1 MSLINKLESFF
12 RKGGAKM
19 GIGKA
24 LVHITDDPR
33 IDIDPE
39 EYKRIHRDFRY
50 YSGNH
55 NKYKYQTSMGV
66 TRERPFNG
74 VNMTKRVAQRLAS
87 IVFNEQ
93 CEISFDDDTLGDF
106 INDILAEN
114 DFKNNFEM
122 NLEKGIAT
130 GGFAARP
137 YVDKNKIKI
146 AWIRANQFY
155 PLQSNTNDISE
166 ATIASVTTRIE
177 HDDTIYYTLL
187 EFHQWQQDA
196 NDLPVYTITN
206 ELYRSDT
213 VGEVGTQVPLNHLEK
228 YVDLEPVVV
237 INGAQMVQPLFDYFR
252 MPGANNINI
261 ESPLGIGVVDNNKH
275 TLDNLDKT
283 HDSFMWEIRMGKR
296 RVLVPSSM
304 LKTDDIHK
312 PVFDTEDDVYESLP
326 SEDDIGITDLTSEI
340 RTQQFVDSINY
351 WLKELEEGV
360 GLAAGTFSFD
370 PKTGMNT
377 ATGVVSLN
385 SMTYQTRSS
394 VLTNVT
400 AFIEDLC
407 VSIMETAMSPEL
419 FDGHKALWTNG
430 NVNLNDLGIHVHYDD
445 GVFVDKDKQMEE
457 DLKNVI
463 AGTLSKQTFLQRNY
477 GLSETDAEDELA
489 KIQDEQP
496 QQPDSF
502 AGTENTQFGGGD
514 GD

>member
-1 MSLINKLESFF
+1 
-12 RKGGAKM
+12 M

-24 LVHITDDPR
+24 LVNITDDPR

-39 EYKRIHRDFRY
+39 EYKRIHKDFRY
-50 YSGNH
+50 YSGKH
-55 NKYKYQTSMGV
+55 NKYKYPTSMGV
-66 TRERPFNG
+66 TRERTFNG

-93 CEISFDDDTLGDF
+93 CEISFDDTGLGDF
-106 INDILAEN
+106 INDILTEN

-137 YVDKNKIKI
+137 YVDNNKIKI
-146 AWIRANQFY
+146 AWIRADQFY

-166 ATIASVTTRIE
+166 AAIASVSTQIE

-196 NDLPVYTITN
+196 NGLPVYTITN

-213 VGEVGTQVPLNHLEK
+213 VGEVGTQVALDHLEK
-228 YVDLEPVVV
+228 YANLEPVVV
-237 INGAQMVQPLFDYFR
+237 INGSQMVRPLFDYFR

-261 ESPLGIGVVDNNKH
+261 ESPLGIGIVDNNKH

-296 RVLVPSSM
+296 RILVPPSM
-304 LKTDDIHK
+304 LRFNDEHK
-312 PVFDTEDDVYESLP
+312 PVFDTDDDAYEALS
-326 SEDDIGITDLTSEI
+326 SEDDIGITDLTTEI

-394 VLTNVT
+394 VLTNVS

-407 VSIMETAMSPEL
+407 TSIMEIAMSPEL
-419 FDGHKALWTNG
+419 FDGHQALWIN
-430 NVNLNDLGIHVHYDD
+430 NKVNLNDLGIHIHYDD

-457 DLKNVI
+457 DLKNVV
-463 AGTLSKQTFLQRNY
+463 AGALSKQTFLQRNY
-477 GLSETDAEDELA
+477 GLSADDAAKELEL
-489 KIQDEQP
+489 IQSEQP
-496 QQPDSF
+496 DPVDTIS
-502 AGTENTQFGGGD
+502 GNENTQFGGGD

>member
-1 MSLINKLESFF
+1 
-12 RKGGAKM
+12 M
-19 GIGKA
+19 GIGKS

-33 IDIDPE
+33 IGIDPE
-39 EYKRIHRDFRY
+39 EYKRISRDFRY
-50 YSGNH
+50 YAGKH
-55 NKYKYQTSMGV
+55 PKIRYKTSMGV
-66 TRERPFNG
+66 KRERPFNG
-74 VNMTKRVAQRLAS
+74 VNMTKRVSQRLAS

-93 CEISFDDDTLGDF
+93 CEISFDDETLGDF
-106 INDILAEN
+106 INNILEEN

-137 YVDKNKIKI
+137 YVDNNKIKI

-166 ATIASVTTRIE
+166 ATIASITTQIE

-187 EFHQWQQDA
+187 EFHQWQ
-196 NDLPVYTITN
+196 NDSNGLPVYTITN
-206 ELYRSDT
+206 ELYRSD
-213 VGEVGTQVPLNHLEK
+213 VAGEVGTQVELGRIEK
-228 YVDLEPVVV
+228 YKNLEPVVT
-237 INGAQMVQPLFDYFR
+237 ITGSQMVRPMFDYFR

-261 ESPLGIGVVDNNKH
+261 ESPLGIGVVDNNRY
-275 TLDNLDKT
+275 TLDNLNKT
-283 HDSFMWEIRMGKR
+283 HDSFMWEILMGKR
-296 RVLVPSSM
+296 RILVPSSM
-304 LKTDDIHK
+304 LKIDDEHHA
-312 PVFDTEDDVYESLP
+312 VFDTDDDVYESLP
-326 SEDDIGITDLTSEI
+326 SEEDIAITDLTTEI
-340 RTQQFVDSINY
+340 RTGQYVDSINY
-351 WLKELEEGV
+351 WLKELEEGI

-407 VSIMETAMSPEL
+407 TSIMEVAMSPEL
-419 FDGHKALWTNG
+419 FDGHTPLWNDTNI
-430 NVNLNDLGIHVHYDD
+430 NLNDLGIHIHYDD

-457 DLKNVI
+457 DLKNVV
-463 AGTLSKQTFLQRNY
+463 AGTLSKTTFLQRNY
-477 GLSETDAEDELA
+477 GLSEVDAKAELV
-489 KIQDEQP
+489 KISEEKAQEADI
-496 QQPDSF
+496 DTVS
-502 AGTENTQFGGGD
+502 GTENSMFGGGD